1 METNEK
7 SVRLKR
13 LDLRREVVGDLTHS
27 VLTARGDSLWTCP
40 IDDETAYEDDRDD
53 AGPGSPRIVG

>member
-1 METNEK
+1 MDNNEE

-13 LDLRREVVGDLTHS
+13 LDLRREVVGDVTES

-40 IDDETAYEDDRDD
+40 IDDETVYEDNRDD
-53 AGPGSPRIVG
+53 ARSGPPRMVD